1 MLRAL
6 LGKLETSFLA
16 VKLLE
21 AMLFY
26 AIKSLGFVT
35 SVVSAL
41 YVLAI
46 SMPVRKALLP
56 PITNQVKAVIFG

>member
-1 MLRAL
+1 MPKAL
-6 LGKLETSFLA
+6 LGKLETYFLA

-21 AMLFY
+21 AVFFY

-35 SVVSAL
+35 SVVSTM

-46 SMPVRKALLP
+46 SMPVRKGLSP
-56 PITNQVKAVIFG
+56 PVTNQLKAVIFG